1 MSDKENLADEYDES
15 NITVIQDV
23 SETLKNLIENNI
35 KEIPTNSVVFDSPAE
50 MQKDAKSGLSLFLY
64 QILENPHM
72 KNQKMIQNGGN
83 NSDSLNKL
91 RYPPVTVDLMYLV
104 TPYAQ
109 TKQAEQVILS
119 KIIRVFHDNAIVHGS
134 QLKQNLIDT
143 DNTELRIV
151 FNTIPL
157 EQLNSLWS
165 TFQNTAYKPSLSYV
179 VTPVNIPSSRT
190 VETGR
195 VVSKKTFYSTT
206 KSMR

>member
-1 MSDKENLADEYDES
+1 MSDKETIVDEYDES

-64 QILENPHM
+64 QIIENPDL
-72 KNQKMIQNGGN
+72 KNQDMIQNIGG

-91 RYPPVTVDLMYLV
+91 RYPPVAVDLMYLI

-109 TKQAEQVILS
+109 TRQAEQVILS
-119 KIIRVFHDNAIVHGS
+119 KLIRLFYDSAIINGS
-134 QLKQNLIDT
+134 QLKQNLIET
-143 DNTELRIV
+143 GNFELRIV
-151 FNTIPL
+151 FNTIPF
-157 EQLNSLWS
+157 EQLNSIWG
-165 TFQNTAYKPSLSYV
+165 TFHGTPYKPSISYR

-190 VETGR
+190 IKTGR
-195 VVSKKTFYSTT
+195 VISKKTFYSAT
-206 KSMR
+206 KSTG